1 MQIPHQRFHTRKCIT
16 KLVTSK
22 IINNSNKW
30 ASSPSANAY
39 LEWLFVHTC
48 DSHVCEKKVV
58 ENWRQKQ
65 IIWTNNKWKPCYKK
79 HNRKLVKQHISH
91 GAKKGRE
98 KVRKREN
105 WRIGNLLNCP
115 KYTNTMLNEDDA
127 EVQTQSENYFQWCV
141 DMTTT
146 TNNRSSSSC
155 SKNRPFILWVF
166 VCAVVVV
173 SHDKFH
179 FRKNFSL
186 FQWKKVRKHTQYFI
200 ATAPFYCQYFFLTKC
215 KQHFLLIVIRFTR
228 LVLYNYTPSCCQP
241 ACCLFGIC
249 SIIKISM
256 KYMTEQYFRLDS
268 WFTPFHRRYAL

>member
-1 MQIPHQRFHTRKCIT
+1 MSVESFSECIFEVVVCSHMRFTR
-16 KLVTSK
+16 VR
-22 IINNSNKW
+22 
-30 ASSPSANAY
+30 
-39 LEWLFVHTC
+39 
-48 DSHVCEKKVV
+48 KKVV

-105 WRIGNLLNCP
+105 WRIGNLLNFP

-127 EVQTQSENYFQWCV
+127 EVQTQSENYIQWCV

-200 ATAPFYCQYFFLTKC
+200 AFVAQHHFIVNIFSSQNANNIFF
-215 KQHFLLIVIRFTR
+215 
-228 LVLYNYTPSCCQP
+228 S
-241 ACCLFGIC
+241 
-249 SIIKISM
+249 S
-256 KYMTEQYFRLDS
+256 
-268 WFTPFHRRYAL
+268 